1 MPAPIHFEIH
11 ADDLARARKF
21 YGEVFGWSFTRYEGS
36 PAMEYWLIDTGEP
49 GAIKGG
55 LLGRPGACQ
64 PGQAPN
70 AFVITLGVP
79 DIIAY
84 LKKAIHAG
92 ATVAMPK
99 MAIPGIG
106 WQAYLID
113 TEKNIIGLHQ
123 SDRDA
128 K

>member
-1 MPAPIHFEIH
+1 MPAPVHFEIH
-11 ADDLARARKF
+11 AEDLARARTF
-21 YGEVFGWSFTRYEGS
+21 YGEVFGWKFTKYELS
-36 PAMEYWLIDTGEP
+36 PAVEYWLIDTGEP
-49 GAIKGG
+49 GAITGG
-55 LLGRPGACQ
+55 LLGRPGSCQ

-70 AFVITLGVP
+70 AFVVTIGVP

-92 ATVAMPK
+92 AAVAMPK

-113 TEKNIIGLHQ
+113 PEKNIIGLHQ
-123 SDRDA
+123 RDPA
-128 K
+128 AI